1 MKGLIKY
8 DLMQIC
14 GGVKGSF
21 VLLYVIVLAICNL
34 FSNDGNMFSYIL
46 LFVFSM
52 FGISAYTYE
61 ETYHWDRYT
70 AALPLSNRQIV
81 LARYGMVGIFLAV
94 GVVAC
99 LLLGLISVVA
109 GTMELSLAD
118 WVLSLVQCM
127 AVAVLYI
134 DIMFPVLYRFG
145 ADRGRVIMLL
155 LFLLFFSAVCT
166 LGAFADVWTYMITV
180 YSVTLVLIVAA
191 IVLLPVS
198 IAVSVRIR
206 AKKEF

>member
-14 GGVKGSF
+14 GGVKSSF
-21 VLLYVIVLAICNL
+21 ILLYIIVLAILNV
-34 FSNDGNMFSYIL
+34 FSDGGNMFSYII
-46 LFVFSM
+46 LFVFAM

-61 ETYHWDRYT
+61 ETYHWDRFT

-81 LARYGMVGIFLAV
+81 LARYGMVGIFLAT
-94 GVVAC
+94 GVAASV
-99 LLLGLISVVA
+99 LLGLISVVA

-118 WVLSLVQCM
+118 WALSLVQCM
-127 AVAVLYI
+127 AVAVLYME
-134 DIMFPVLYRFG
+134 IMFPVMYRFG
-145 ADRGRVIMLL
+145 SERGRVVMLL
-155 LFLLFFSAVCT
+155 LFVLLFSGMCV
-166 LGAFADVWTYMITV
+166 LGAFSYVWTYMITV
-180 YSVTLVLIVAA
+180 YSVTLALIVAA

-198 IAVSVRIR
+198 IVVSVRIR